1 MKNLKKILV
10 YKIALLMMLTLLGPA
25 SFSAQAQVDEI
36 RIADS
41 KGDWGY
47 PNPYRHYPRGPGYVR
62 MSWVFD
68 TLIWKDEKGYV
79 PTLAESWTYNSDA
92 LSFTFELKEGVKWH
106 DGKPF
111 SSSDVVFTVEYFK
124 KHPYQWVPMG
134 DVSGAEAVG
143 PNKVIIRLSKP
154 YAPFLA
160 YVGGVMP
167 ILPKHIWQ
175 NVKSPHK

>member
-10 YKIALLMMLTLLGPA
+10 YKIALLLMLTLLGPA

-79 PTLAESWTYNSDA
+79 PALAKSWTYNSDA
-92 LSFTFELKEGVKWH
+92 LSFTFELKEG
-106 DGKPF
+106 
-111 SSSDVVFTVEYFK
+111 SSNI
-124 KHPYQWVPMG
+124 Q
-134 DVSGAEAVG
+134 
-143 PNKVIIRLSKP
+143 
-154 YAPFLA
+154 
-160 YVGGVMP
+160 
-167 ILPKHIWQ
+167 
-175 NVKSPHK
+175 